1 MVFYARTQ
9 HESIL
14 IECFHVVTGR
24 FCALFL
30 PDTTPPKLR
39 MEILHFVQD
48 DRGTVQDDR
57 GTVQDD
63 RGTVQDN
70 RGIVQDDR
78 GTVQDDRGIVH
89 DDRGLVQDD

>member
-1 MVFYARTQ
+1 MTYLA
-9 HESIL
+9 I
-14 IECFHVVTGR
+14 VVTGR
-24 FCALFL
+24 FLTLFL

-63 RGTVQDN
+63 RVMDGA
-70 RGIVQDDR
+70 G
-78 GTVQDDRGIVH
+78 
-89 DDRGLVQDD
+89 